1 MRFYAHHSINENI
14 NSEET
19 QRKLPITLM
28 IGNVRC
34 DVSVTDKLEPDWYTI
49 FGDLD

>member
-1 MRFYAHHSINENI
+1 MRFFVQHSINENI
-14 NSEET
+14 NSEKT

-34 DVSVTDKLEPDWYTI
+34 DVSVTDKQEPDLYNIW
-49 FGDLD
+49 